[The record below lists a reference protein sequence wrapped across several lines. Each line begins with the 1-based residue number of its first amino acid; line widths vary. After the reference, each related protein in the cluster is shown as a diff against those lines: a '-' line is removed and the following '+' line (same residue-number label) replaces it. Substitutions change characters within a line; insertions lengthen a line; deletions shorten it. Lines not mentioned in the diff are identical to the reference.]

1 MKKSLLIL
9 FVIILAI
16 NFGTQAADFS
26 AVYNGKTIYYNITSS
41 TSPLGVAVTYQGNSY
56 DSYPNEYSG
65 LIIIPDSVQYN
76 GNYYKVTSFG
86 INAFASC
93 ILLTSIIIPNS
104 VTSIDFNSFKNCSGL
119 NSITIPNSITS
130 ISSGAF
136 EDCSGLTSVTI
147 PNSVTSIGNYAF
159 AGCSGLTSVTIPN
172 SVTSI
177 SNGVFYDCSGL
188 TSVTIPNSVTSIG
201 NYAFAG
207 CSGLT
212 SVTIPNSVTSIS
224 NGVFYDCSGL
234 TSVTIPNSITSIGNE
249 AFSYCFGLTSVT
261 IPNSVTSIGIS
272 AFEDCSGLTSVTIP
286 NSVTSI
292 GISAFEDCSGL
303 TSITIPSSVTSIG
316 NYAFYNCSGLT
327 SITSKAINPPAV
339 QGNSFF
345 GVTKTIPFYVP
356 CNSLT
361 IYQLAEFW
369 SDFVNYK
376 CDPISLEDEIKIN
389 ISTKIYPNPTYGN
402 IKLEVEGLNSEADV
416 LVYDMIGRVIQRYT
430 INKVNKIL
438 DINLS
443 TYAKGVYSIRIVN
456 ERINQTK
463 KLVVQ

>member
-41 TSPLGVAVTYQGNSY
+41 TSPLCVAVTYRGNSY

-76 GNYYKVTSFG
+76 GNYYKITSFG

-104 VTSIDFNSFKNCSGL
+104 VTSIDFKAFDNCIGL
-119 NSITIPNSITS
+119 TSITIPNSITS
-130 ISSGAF
+130 ISGGAF

-159 AGCSGLTSVTIPN
+159 AGCSGLTSVI
-172 SVTSI
+172 
-177 SNGVFYDCSGL
+177 
-188 TSVTIPNSVTSIG
+188 
-201 NYAFAG
+201 
-207 CSGLT
+207 
-212 SVTIPNSVTSIS
+212 
-224 NGVFYDCSGL
+224 
-234 TSVTIPNSITSIGNE
+234 IPNSIS
-249 AFSYCFGLTSVT
+249 A
-261 IPNSVTSIGIS
+261 IS
-272 AFEDCSGLTSVTIP
+272 DGAFEDCSGLTSVTIP

-292 GISAFEDCSGL
+292 GYSAFSYCFGLTTITIPNSVTSIRSSAFEDCSGL

-339 QGNSFF
+339 QDNSFF

-361 IYQLAEFW
+361 VYQLSEFW

-416 LVYDMIGRVIQRYT
+416 LVYDILGKLIQTHR
-430 INKVNKIL
+430 INKE
-438 DINLS
+438 INELNIDLS
-443 TYAKGVYSIRIVN
+443 GYAKGVYSIRIMN
-456 ERINQTK
+456 DSINQTK
-463 KLVVQ
+463 KLIVQ

>member
-41 TSPLGVAVTYQGNSY
+41 TSPLRVAVTYRGNSY

-188 TSVTIPNSVTSIG
+188 TSVTIPNS
-201 NYAFAG
+201 
-207 CSGLT
+207 
-212 SVTIPNSVTSIS
+212 
-224 NGVFYDCSGL
+224 
-234 TSVTIPNSITSIGNE
+234 ITSIGNE

-272 AFEDCSGLTSVTIP
+272 AFEDCSGLTS
-286 NSVTSI
+286 
-292 GISAFEDCSGL
+292 
-303 TSITIPSSVTSIG
+303 ITIPSSVTSIG
-316 NYAFYNCSGLT
+316 YYAFYNCSGLT

-416 LVYDMIGRVIQRYT
+416 LVYDIHGRVIQRY
-430 INKVNKIL
+430 KISIGEKKL
-438 DINLS
+438 DIDLS
-443 TYAKGVYSIRIVN
+443 GYAKGVYSIRIVN
-456 ERINQTK
+456 ESINQTK

>member
-188 TSVTIPNSVTSIG
+188 TSVTIPNS
-201 NYAFAG
+201 
-207 CSGLT
+207 
-212 SVTIPNSVTSIS
+212 
-224 NGVFYDCSGL
+224 
-234 TSVTIPNSITSIGNE
+234 ITSIGNE
-249 AFSYCFGLTSVT
+249 AFSYCF
-261 IPNSVTSIGIS
+261 
-272 AFEDCSGLTSVTIP
+272 GLTSVTIP

>member
-188 TSVTIPNSVTSIG
+188 TSVTIPNS
-201 NYAFAG
+201 
-207 CSGLT
+207 
-212 SVTIPNSVTSIS
+212 
-224 NGVFYDCSGL
+224 
-234 TSVTIPNSITSIGNE
+234 ITSIGNE

-272 AFEDCSGLTSVTIP
+272 AFEDCSGLTS
-286 NSVTSI
+286 
-292 GISAFEDCSGL
+292 
-303 TSITIPSSVTSIG
+303 ITIPSSVTSIG
-316 NYAFYNCSGLT
+316 YYAFYNCSGLT

-339 QGNSFF
+339 YGNSFS

-416 LVYDMIGRVIQRYT
+416 LVYDMVGRVIQKHGLSKG
-430 INKVNKIL
+430 NKEL
-438 DINLS
+438 DIDLS
-443 TYAKGVYSIRIVN
+443 GYAKGVYSIRIVN
-456 ERINQTK
+456 ESINQTK